1 MFRDG
6 SHKTISTRSLKSP
19 LENGQAWIPI
29 TVFLQYQIL
38 LIDSCLIL
46 CLHNSNQPTLLADF
60 AQCPLTRQNVRAI
73 MAAFRKNVKMMFMR
87 FLFNDFKSCYSLF
100 KVLHIFPSRYLFA
113 IGFPSIF
120 SFRRCISPNLDSIPK
135 EPDSWEVSVS
145 WKNTMYVAL
154 TLYGTQ
160 FRGIYVFFR
169 ISYSPIVYNSKASSA
184 LDFNFELLPVP
195 SPVLR

>member
-1 MFRDG
+1 VFRDG

-29 TVFLQYQIL
+29 TVFLQYRIL

-46 CLHNSNQPTLLADF
+46 CLQNSNQRTLLADF
-60 AQCPLTRQNVRAI
+60 SHCPLTRQNVRAM
-73 MAAFRKNVKMMFMR
+73 MAAFRNDVKMMFMR

-145 WKNTMYVAL
+145 WKKYHVRGFNTL
-154 TLYGTQ
+154 WHPIPWDLCIFSHFLGP
-160 FRGIYVFFR
+160 
-169 ISYSPIVYNSKASSA
+169 YSLQLESIICPR
-184 LDFNFELLPVP
+184 F
-195 SPVLR
+195 